1 MPLASF
7 SVYASKEENFAF
19 LAMTHLLANEKQSIA
34 LNTLHLLGRVLQSFD
49 IYVATHYMCRAL
61 ISIYIHVIG
70 DSTALYVVANRHILA
85 IHNYISPNKNQS

>member
-49 IYVATHYMCRAL
+49 IYVAATHYMCRAL

-70 DSTALYVVANRHILA
+70 DSTALYVVAVYLYRH
-85 IHNYISPNKNQS
+85 K